1 VATASLRSD
10 APSDADVA
18 RRRAQVQAVLADN
31 GWDAAVV
38 VGQENGQHLTGWDIE
53 ITRYW
58 PDRPLVVVATPDE
71 TVLVVWAE
79 MIKMGKKPG
88 PYVDRLVG
96 YSRGGDGHRTAAEAV
111 VHLLREAGLER
122 ALVGL
127 EKSRAHVNF
136 LERIVDELPGLQF
149 EAADDA
155 LARLRMVKT
164 ERELDALTAAAQRAD
179 TAFWSAIADAQ
190 PGITEL
196 ELAGRIRAA
205 AAEAGCLVTMLTVA
219 AGERAC
225 AVNEPTHRP
234 IENGDIIR
242 FDFNMRHGAF
252 HLDDVYYGGYFAD
265 LGRMAVMGEASRE
278 QVQAYRE
285 QVELKRRII
294 EFVRPGVSASEIYR
308 RYRTVAA
315 ELGVELFLLPSIG
328 VGHGIGIVNDE
339 APRLTEIDETVIE
352 AGMALALEPD
362 TIGPG
367 NALMHVEDV
376 VAVRDDGAELISWS
390 RDWSELAEL
399 GRS

>member
-1 VATASLRSD
+1 VTTTVRSD
-10 APSDADVA
+10 APSAADV
-18 RRRAQVQAVLADN
+18 RQRRAQVQALLAEN
-31 GWDAAVV
+31 AWQAAIV
-38 VGQENGQHLTGWDIE
+38 VGQENGQHLSGWDIE

-96 YSRGGDGHRTAAEAV
+96 YSRGGGGPRTAADAV
-111 VHLLREAGLER
+111 VQVLREAGLED

-127 EKSRAHVNF
+127 EKSRAHLNF
-136 LERIVDELPGLQF
+136 YEGVTSELPRLRF
-149 EAADDA
+149 EAADEA

-164 ERELDALTAAAQRAD
+164 KRELETLRAVAQRAD
-179 TAFWSAIADAQ
+179 AAFWSAISDAQ
-190 PGITEL
+190 PGTTEL

-234 IENGDIIR
+234 IEDGDIIR
-242 FDFNMRHGAF
+242 FDFNMRYGAF

-265 LGRMAVMGEASRE
+265 IGRMAVMGDPSDE
-278 QVQAYRE
+278 QVRAYRE
-285 QVELKRRII
+285 QVELKQRII
-294 EFVRPGVSASEIYR
+294 DFVRPGVAASEIYR
-308 RYRTVAA
+308 HYRAVA
-315 ELGVELFLLPSIG
+315 EEMGVELFLLPSIG

-339 APRLTEIDETVIE
+339 APRLTEVDETVIE

-376 VAVRDDGAELISWS
+376 VAVREDGAELISWS
-390 RDWSELAEL
+390 RDWSELAVL
-399 GRS
+399 GRG